1 MSRTHNLSVLFG
13 VVVVLSVIA
22 LLFFY
27 FMRTQEEGFGC
38 QSDTVSWKTYSSG
51 DLTDMSLTTLFLFN
65 STDVVTVIHKGVLRK
80 GGHSYLID
88 RNYILN
94 VEKVD
99 GSNIYYIK
107 DKKLNKSED
116 DIAPDGIVNE
126 MLLDNINFFYI
137 NKVKKHAWL
146 IKGLVL
152 PVMMCVA
159 VPTS

>member
-1 MSRTHNLSVLFG
+1 MSRTKLSVLSG
-13 VVVVLSVIA
+13 VVLVLSTIA
-22 LLFFY
+22 LLLFY
-27 FMRTQEEGFGC
+27 FTRTQDEGFGC
-38 QSDTVSWKTYSSG
+38 QSDTVSWKTYSTG
-51 DLTDMSLTTLFLFN
+51 DSTDMSLTTLFLFN
-65 STDVVTVIHKGVLRK
+65 SKDVVTVIHKGVLRK
-80 GGHSYLID
+80 DGQNYLID
-88 RNYILN
+88 RNYILT

-116 DIAPDGIVNE
+116 DVAPDGIVTE

-137 NKVKKHAWL
+137 TSIKKHAWL

>member
-1 MSRTHNLSVLFG
+1 MSRTKLSVLSG
-13 VVVVLSVIA
+13 VVLVLSTIA
-22 LLFFY
+22 LLLFY
-27 FMRTQEEGFGC
+27 FTRTQDEGFGC
-38 QSDTVSWKTYSSG
+38 QSDTVSWKTYSTGES
-51 DLTDMSLTTLFLFN
+51 TDMSLTTLFLFN
-65 STDVVTVIHKGVLRK
+65 SKDVVTVIHKGVLRK
-80 GGHSYLID
+80 DGQNYLID
-88 RNYILN
+88 RNYILT

-107 DKKLNKSED
+107 DKKLNKSEGD
-116 DIAPDGIVNE
+116 VAPDGIVNE

-137 NKVKKHAWL
+137 TSIKKHAWL

>member
-1 MSRTHNLSVLFG
+1 MSRTKLSVLSG
-13 VVVVLSVIA
+13 VVLVLSTIA
-22 LLFFY
+22 LLLFY
-27 FMRTQEEGFGC
+27 FTRTQDAGFGC
-38 QSDTVSWKTYSSG
+38 QSDTVSWKTYSTG
-51 DLTDMSLTTLFLFN
+51 DSTDMSLTTLFLFN
-65 STDVVTVIHKGVLRK
+65 SKDVVTVIHKGVLRK
-80 GGHSYLID
+80 DGQNYLID
-88 RNYILN
+88 RNYILT

-116 DIAPDGIVNE
+116 DVAPDGIVNE

-137 NKVKKHAWL
+137 TSIKKHAWL

>member
-1 MSRTHNLSVLFG
+1 MSRTKLSVLSG
-13 VVVVLSVIA
+13 VVLVLSTIA
-22 LLFFY
+22 LLLFY
-27 FMRTQEEGFGC
+27 FTRTQDEGFGC
-38 QSDTVSWKTYSSG
+38 QSDTVSWKTYSTGES
-51 DLTDMSLTTLFLFN
+51 TDMSLTTLFLFN
-65 STDVVTVIHKGVLRK
+65 SKDVVTVIHKGVLRK
-80 GGHSYLID
+80 DGQNYLID
-88 RNYILN
+88 RNYILT

-116 DIAPDGIVNE
+116 DVAPDGIVNE

-137 NKVKKHAWL
+137 TSIKKHAWL

>member
-1 MSRTHNLSVLFG
+1 MSRTKLSVLSG
-13 VVVVLSVIA
+13 VVLVLSTIA
-22 LLFFY
+22 LLLFY
-27 FMRTQEEGFGC
+27 FTRTQDEGFGC
-38 QSDTVSWKTYSSG
+38 QSDTVSWKTYSTG
-51 DLTDMSLTTLFLFN
+51 DSTDMSLTTLFLFN
-65 STDVVTVIHKGVLRK
+65 SKDVVTVIHKGVLRK
-80 GGHSYLID
+80 DGQNYLID
-88 RNYILN
+88 RNYILT

-116 DIAPDGIVNE
+116 DVAPDGIVNE

-137 NKVKKHAWL
+137 TSIKKHAWL

>member
-1 MSRTHNLSVLFG
+1 MSRTKLSVLSG
-13 VVVVLSVIA
+13 VVLVVSAIA
-22 LLFFY
+22 LLLFY
-27 FMRTQEEGFGC
+27 FMRTQDEGFGC
-38 QSDTVSWKTYSSG
+38 QSDTVSWKTYSTG

-65 STDVVTVIHKGVLRK
+65 SKDVVTVIHKGVLRK
-80 GGHSYLID
+80 EGQNFLID
-88 RNYILN
+88 RNYTLT

-107 DKKLNKSED
+107 DKKMNKSED
-116 DIAPDGIVNE
+116 DVAPDGIVNE

-137 NKVKKHAWL
+137 TSIKEHAWL

-152 PVMMCVA
+152 PIMMCVS

>member
-1 MSRTHNLSVLFG
+1 MSVLFSI
-13 VVVVLSVIA
+13 VLALSVIA
-22 LLFFY
+22 LLWIY
-27 FMRTQEEGFGC
+27 FTRTQDKEIGC
-38 QSDTVSWKTYSSG
+38 QSDAISWKTYSTGES
-51 DLTDMSLTTLFLFN
+51 TDMSLTTLFLFN
-65 STDVVTVIHKGVLRK
+65 NKEVVTVIYKGVLK
-80 GGHSYLID
+80 KEGKSYLID
-88 RNYILN
+88 RNYTLS

-99 GSNIYYIK
+99 GSNIFYIK

-116 DIAPDGIVNE
+116 DAAPNGIVNE

-137 NKVKKHAWL
+137 TSVKKHAWL

>member
-1 MSRTHNLSVLFG
+1 MSVLSG
-13 VVVVLSVIA
+13 VVLVLSTIA
-22 LLFFY
+22 LLLFY
-27 FMRTQEEGFGC
+27 FMRTQDEGFGC
-38 QSDTVSWKTYSSG
+38 QSDTVSWKTYSTG
-51 DLTDMSLTTLFLFN
+51 DSTDMSLTTLFLFN
-65 STDVVTVIHKGVLRK
+65 SKDVVTVIHKGVLRK
-80 GGHSYLID
+80 DGQNYLID
-88 RNYILN
+88 RNYILT

-116 DIAPDGIVNE
+116 DVAPDGIVNE

-137 NKVKKHAWL
+137 TSIKKHAWL

>member
-1 MSRTHNLSVLFG
+1 VLSG
-13 VVVVLSVIA
+13 VVLVLSTIA
-22 LLFFY
+22 LLLFY
-27 FMRTQEEGFGC
+27 FTRTQDEGFGC
-38 QSDTVSWKTYSSG
+38 QSDTVSWKTYSTG
-51 DLTDMSLTTLFLFN
+51 DSTDMSLTTLFLFN
-65 STDVVTVIHKGVLRK
+65 SKDVVTVIHKGVLRK
-80 GGHSYLID
+80 DGQNYLID
-88 RNYILN
+88 RNYILT

-116 DIAPDGIVNE
+116 DVAPDGIVNE

-137 NKVKKHAWL
+137 TSIKKHAWL